1 MKNMKNKLLIATLFI
16 FSVSFF
22 GCTDLHETFYD
33 EITPSQADPGA
44 LLDGL
49 YGTLRG
55 YADTNLNYGAAEY
68 VYFVQMSTD
77 ELCVPVRKGGDW
89 YDGGQYIEMQ
99 NHTWTP
105 ANKIVLAAWRYC
117 YNIISNCNAELNQTT
132 MGFGVNA
139 KAEIRVIRAYAYYR
153 LLDMFGNVPLIT
165 EKNSNEVHAP
175 ANSSRQ
181 VIYNFVLSELT
192 DPTVVSNL
200 PNKKYGRMSVDV
212 VNTLLARLYLNAEV
226 FTGTAHWQDCIDA
239 CEAVRNSG
247 RYSLETNPYNNFNVD
262 NGPTSKE
269 IILAIPFDGITT
281 VGNYLQMLSYDSYQ
295 GTAFSATIFGNCV
308 NGPCVN
314 PVGTY
319 TGGPGEYDIFQPA
332 VEGGTTASNKAD
344 IRRLAMLTGQQY
356 NPGTGKALVHLGDS
370 INYAPNFTGGFVA
383 AAATN
388 ASLAAKRGD
397 GARIIKYELVSNQNW
412 EMANDWV
419 VMRYAEVLYMEAE
432 CYIRLGQPANA
443 YGFLHDVLVSRGYD
457 PTASVTNPMTSA
469 VWMSKRGITPTD
481 LSGIIPANITIEFM
495 DQELRR
501 EFIFEDHRRTDMIR
515 MGKYL
520 GVWGLK
526 PIPDLDNH
534 TLIFPIPTAVLA
546 VEPNLVQN
554 PGY

>member
-1 MKNMKNKLLIATLFI
+1 MKNKLLIATMFI

-33 EITPSQADPGA
+33 EITPSQADPGS

-55 YADTNLNYGAAEY
+55 YADTNLNYAAAEY

-77 ELCVPVRKGGDW
+77 ELCTPVRKGGDW

-105 ANKIVLAAWRYC
+105 ANKIILAAWRYC
-117 YNIISNCNAELNQTT
+117 YNIISNCNTELNLTS
-132 MGFGVNA
+132 MGFGDNA
-139 KAEIRVIRAYAYYR
+139 KAEIRMIRAYAYYR

-181 VIYNFVLSELT
+181 AIYNFVLSELT
-192 DPTVVSNL
+192 DPTVVNNL

-212 VNTLLARLYLNAEV
+212 LNTLLARLYLNAEV
-226 FTGTAHWQDCIDA
+226 FTGTAHWQDCINACDA
-239 CEAVRNSG
+239 VINSG

-281 VGNYLQMLSYDSYQ
+281 VGNYLQMLSYNTEQ
-295 GTAFSATIFGNCV
+295 GDAFGVPLFANCV

-314 PVGTY
+314 PTGNY
-319 TGGPGEYDIFQPA
+319 TGPGEYDIFQPA
-332 VEGGTTASNKAD
+332 VEGTTASNIAD
-344 IRRLAMLTGQQY
+344 VRRLAMLTGQQY
-356 NPGTGKALVHLGDS
+356 RLGTTTALKVGSDS
-370 INYAPNFTGGFVA
+370 INYAPNFTGGFVP
-383 AAATN
+383 AAATT
-388 ASLAAKRGD
+388 ASLASKRGD
-397 GARIIKYELVSNQNW
+397 GARIIKYELTSNQNW

-419 VMRYAEVLYMEAE
+419 VMRYAEVLYMKAE
-432 CYIRLGQPANA
+432 CLIRLGQAESARPIFQQVLAN
-443 YGFLHDVLVSRGYD
+443 RGYD
-457 PTASVTNPMTSA
+457 PTASITNPMTAA
-469 VWMSKRGITPTD
+469 VWMSKRNITTTD
-481 LSGIIPANITIEFM
+481 LTSIIPATIDLEFM

-520 GVWGLK
+520 GVWGMK
-526 PIPDLDNH
+526 STADADNH
-534 TLIFPIPTAVLA
+534 TLIFPVPTAVLS
-546 VEPNLVQN
+546 VEPNIVQN